1 MKTPLRILLFILTA
15 TLSACGVFS
24 TKNRVSPFADL
35 SAPVMPIWL
44 TGDTTLIHTNDIFPG
59 KKLGVL
65 AQGQDPRRN
74 PAISGNFP
82 LSVFSNDSTQVLKV
96 ICPKGIDNGVL
107 YGLSLL
113 NITDRTRCDLILKK
127 PVQIPVTF
135 RYSGKGEKGVFVKGD
150 FNAWNAKSHPLQKV
164 SDSVY
169 TATLSLDPGEY
180 GYQFVVDGKGVF
192 DVANPVR
199 RSNGFGG
206 ENSVLSVK
214 ETRATPHITAVPSDK
229 GILVQQTE
237 NLGTASFNLI
247 ALWNNRI
254 IYQTVRSADKD
265 RVVQPYN
272 PELSIP
278 AEAKSLKRSFI
289 RVFCATEFVHGN
301 DLLIPL
307 EYGKP
312 VTDPKQLS
320 RADLEKTVMY
330 FAFVDRFN
338 NGEKTND
345 KPLDHPLVTHRTN
358 FQGGDIQGIT
368 QKIQTGYFD
377 SLGMN
382 AIWISPIS
390 KNPKGAWGDFPDPHV
405 KFSGYHGYWPVSN
418 TLIDERFGNATALT
432 ELLSEAHRRNN
443 NVYLDYVAH
452 HVHKEHPIYKQ
463 HPDWVTPLYLP
474 DGRMNT
480 ELWDEQRLTTWFDT
494 FLPTL
499 DLGRPEV
506 ASYMVDSALYWLRAF
521 EFDGFRH
528 DATKHIPEN
537 FTRLLT
543 AKIRTEIESKRKQRI
558 YQIGE
563 TYGNTKLIGSYL
575 GYGLLDAQFDFNL
588 YDAMMR
594 TFAWD
599 GSFTGLQTEQMRS
612 LGQYGYH
619 HLMGNITGNQDKP
632 RFMSYA
638 DGSITGKTAWNEGK
652 KMGHI
657 GDLPLKTDSAYQ
669 KFLLFYTWL
678 FFSPGIPVVYY
689 GDEIGMTGG
698 NDPGNR
704 NMMQFSGLTVQ
715 QSAFKTKIT
724 ELAKLRTGSMAL
736 CYGDYKFLSCND
748 SQVVVCRTYM
758 NEVAVM
764 AINRSKNN
772 MELMDLHRMVND
784 FGIKQKAVW
793 SNMDKTD
800 LLRIHKGSL
809 LKPHQSAIFIYT
821 YN

>member
-1 MKTPLRILLFILTA
+1 MKTASRILFFTLTFTLGGCGLFKMRPMPAIPYA
-15 TLSACGVFS
+15 H
-24 TKNRVSPFADL
+24 L
-35 SAPVMPIWL
+35 SAPVMPVWL
-44 TGDTTLIHTNDIFPG
+44 TGDTTILAKADIFPG
-59 KKLGVL
+59 KNVGVFEQKTDVNSWKA
-65 AQGQDPRRN
+65 AQLLITD
-74 PAISGNFP
+74 
-82 LSVFSNDSTQVLKV
+82 DSEKSSEIKI
-96 ICPKGIDNGVL
+96 ICPKGEHGGVL
-107 YGLSLL
+107 FGLPLF
-113 NITDRTRCDLILKK
+113 NATDRTRCDLILKK

-135 RYSGKGEKGVFVKGD
+135 RYSGKCEKGVFVKGD

-169 TATLSLDPGEY
+169 AATLNLDPGEY

-192 DVANPVR
+192 DAGNPIR

-206 ENSVLSVK
+206 ENSVLAVK
-214 ETRATPHITAVPSDK
+214 ETRPVPHIKATVNAQGLLID
-229 GILVQQTE
+229 QTE
-237 NLGTASFNLI
+237 NLGSHSLSML
-247 ALWNNRI
+247 ALWNNQI
-254 IYQTVRSADKD
+254 ID
-265 RVVQPYN
+265 
-272 PELSIP
+272 LSLKCENKLSLEIP
-278 AEAKSLKRSFI
+278 VEAKSVKRSYI
-289 RVFCATEFVHGN
+289 RVYCATENVHGN

-312 VTDPKQLS
+312 VTNPNLLS
-320 RADLEKTVMY
+320 REDLERTVMY

-338 NGEKTND
+338 NGEKDND
-345 KPLDHPLVTHRTN
+345 KPLDHSQVTARTN

-368 QKIQTGYFD
+368 QKMKEGYLD

-382 AIWISPIS
+382 ALWISPIS
-390 KNPKGAWGDFPDPHV
+390 KNPKGAWGNFPDPQV

-418 TLIDERFGNATALT
+418 TLIDERFGNASALKDM
-432 ELLSEAHRRNN
+432 LDEAHRRNN

-506 ASYMVDSALYWLRAF
+506 ASYMVDSALFWLKEF

-543 AKIRTEIESKRKQRI
+543 AKIRTEVEPARKKRI

-575 GYGLLDAQFDFNL
+575 GHGLLDAQFDFNL

-594 TFAWD
+594 TFAWN
-599 GSFTGLQTEQMRS
+599 GPLTGLMTEQMRS
-612 LGQYGYH
+612 LGQYGSH

-638 DGSITGKTAWNEGK
+638 DGTITGKTNWNEGK
-652 KMGHI
+652 KMGHL
-657 GDLPLKTDSAYQ
+657 GDLPLRTDSAYQ
-669 KFLLFYTWL
+669 KFMQFYAWL

-704 NMMQFSGLTVQ
+704 NMMQFSGLSPKQTE
-715 QSAFKTKIT
+715 FKNKIS
-724 ELAKLRTGSMAL
+724 ELAKLRTGSMAM
-736 CYGDYKFLSCND
+736 CYGDYKVITCND
-748 SQVVVCRTYM
+748 SQVVVARRYL
-758 NEVAVM
+758 NELAVM
-764 AINRSKNN
+764 AINRGSEGLVYAASQPGALYPLIAEFGGEPKVTWSASFEDELIRIREGFFVPPGKSVIHIYSK
-772 MELMDLHRMVND
+772 
-784 FGIKQKAVW
+784 K
-793 SNMDKTD
+793 
-800 LLRIHKGSL
+800 
-809 LKPHQSAIFIYT
+809 
-821 YN
+821 

>member
-1 MKTPLRILLFILTA
+1 MKITIRISLIIL
-15 TLSACGVFS
+15 VFS
-24 TKNRVSPFADL
+24 LGACSIFSKKKRVWPYADFT
-35 SAPVMPIWL
+35 APVMPIWL
-44 TGDTTLIHTNDIFPG
+44 TGDTTHLISADFLPG
-59 KKLGVL
+59 KEVGFLLPDRHGSAGVSEIDRFKLVPDETLPGLKLIKPKIDNLGVL
-65 AQGQDPRRN
+65 
-74 PAISGNFP
+74 F
-82 LSVFSNDSTQVLKV
+82 
-96 ICPKGIDNGVL
+96 
-107 YGLSLL
+107 GLSLL
-113 NITDRTRCDLILKK
+113 NFTDKSRCDLILKK

-135 RYSGKGEKGVFVKGD
+135 SYIGSCEKGVFVKGD
-150 FNAWNAKSHPLQKV
+150 FNAWNAKSHPLLKV

-169 TATLSLDPGEY
+169 TITLSLDPGEY
-180 GYQFVVDGKGVF
+180 AYQFLVDDAELV
-192 DVANPVR
+192 DAANPVR

-206 ENSVLSVK
+206 ENSVLAVK
-214 ETRATPHITAVPSDK
+214 ETRPVPHIAAAVVTD
-229 GILVQQTE
+229 GISVEQTE
-237 NLGTASFNLI
+237 NMGTSGLNII

-254 IYQTVRSADKD
+254 IYQ
-265 RVVQPYN
+265 
-272 PELSIP
+272 
-278 AEAKSLKRSFI
+278 SLKSENKRNLLIPKEAESLRRSYI

-312 VTDPKQLS
+312 VTDPNLLS
-320 RADLEKTVMY
+320 REDLERTVMY
-330 FAFVDRFN
+330 FAFVDRFK
-338 NGEKTND
+338 NGEQAND
-345 KPLDHPLVTHRTN
+345 KPVDHPLVTTRTN

-368 QKIQTGYFD
+368 QKVKEGYLD

-382 AIWISPIS
+382 ALWISPIS
-390 KNPKGAWGDFPDPHV
+390 KNPKGAWGNFPDPQV

-418 TLIDERFGNATALT
+418 TLIDERFGNAMALK
-432 ELLSEAHRRNN
+432 EMLDEAHKHKN

-506 ASYMVDSALYWLRAF
+506 ASYMVDSALFWLKEF

-543 AKIRTEIESKRKQRI
+543 AKIRTEIEPKRKQRI

-575 GYGLLDAQFDFNL
+575 GHGLLDAQFDFNL

-594 TFAWD
+594 TFAW
-599 GSFTGLQTEQMRS
+599 GGPFTGLVTEQLRS
-612 LGQYGYH
+612 LGQYGSH

-638 DGSITGKTAWNEGK
+638 DGTITGKTNWNEGK
-652 KMGHI
+652 KMGHL

-669 KFLLFYTWL
+669 KFLQFYTWL
-678 FFSPGIPVVYY
+678 FCSPGIPVVYY

-704 NMMQFSGLTVQ
+704 NMMQFSGL
-715 QSAFKTKIT
+715 SAKQTEFKNKVS
-724 ELAKLRTGSMAL
+724 ELAKLRAGNMAL
-736 CYGDYKFLSCND
+736 CYGDYKVITSND
-748 SQVVVCRTYM
+748 SQVVVVRRYL
-758 NEVAVM
+758 NELAVM
-764 AINRSKNN
+764 AINRGSEAIIYDAAQPGALYPVITEFGGVPKVTWSVGFDKDNLIRLRKGFFVQPGQSVINIYSKN
-772 MELMDLHRMVND
+772 
-784 FGIKQKAVW
+784 
-793 SNMDKTD
+793 
-800 LLRIHKGSL
+800 
-809 LKPHQSAIFIYT
+809 
-821 YN
+821 